1 MSADANETQYI
12 DIDGEAPRVDDAVLS
27 RHSIRDYSNRPV
39 PRETLEEL
47 FELALRAPSWKNS
60 QPWRIYV
67 LTGATRDRVAASLVK
82 AARETQSS
90 QPDFEWPAA
99 YPADARRRMF
109 DLGMRVYEAAGIER
123 KDKAARDEFM
133 LRNFNF
139 FGAPVGVFITTTFE
153 PNYYVALDLGCLLE
167 SIMLLARA
175 RGLATCPQAALGA
188 FPEVVRR
195 ELALSDAERVVW
207 GLSMGYATPDSK
219 LNRFHSPRA
228 PLAELLQFRE

>member
-1 MSADANETQYI
+1 MSAEANETQYI
-12 DIDGEAPRVDDAVLS
+12 DIDGEAPGVDEAVLS
-27 RHSIRDYSNRPV
+27 RHSVRDYSDQPV
-39 PRETLEEL
+39 PRKTLEQL

-67 LTGATRDRVAASLVK
+67 LTGGTRDRVAAALVK
-82 AARETQSS
+82 AARETES

-153 PNYYVALDLGCLLE
+153 ANYYVAIDLGCLLE

-175 RGLATCPQAALGA
+175 RGLSTCPQAALGA
-188 FPEVVRR
+188 FPDVVRR
-195 ELALSDAERVVW
+195 ELGLPDGERVVC
-207 GLSMGYATPDSK
+207 GLSLGYAQTDSR

-228 PLAELLQFRE
+228 PVSEILSIRD